1 MCTKE
6 RTSKGRDMGWGRDT
20 EQHQRDA
27 DRKTDA
33 ETRIET
39 KKRGGVQ
46 NGTAGQGKMKDVQET
61 EMGEENGGGGGGERD
76 VWVS

>member
-1 MCTKE
+1 MGAGYGATPE
-6 RTSKGRDMGWGRDT
+6 RRRQK
-20 EQHQRDA
+20 
-27 DRKTDA
+27 DRRGDKD
-33 ETRIET
+33 RN
-39 KKRGGVQ
+39 KKKGGVQ